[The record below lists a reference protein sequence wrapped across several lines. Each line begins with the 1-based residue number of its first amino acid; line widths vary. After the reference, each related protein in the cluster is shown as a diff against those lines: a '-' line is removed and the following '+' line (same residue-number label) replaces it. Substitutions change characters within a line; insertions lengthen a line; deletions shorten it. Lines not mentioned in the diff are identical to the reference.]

1 MNLIWEMIKKQIK
14 LVFRLNKSVLE
25 ANLEKIAKKVNS
37 FKWKWWK
44 KLPILDVQVH
54 REDLTI
60 QLLTII
66 IQINT

>member
-1 MNLIWEMIKKQIK
+1 MIKNLIK
-14 LVFRLNKSVLE
+14 LVYRIDKSVLG
-25 ANLEKIAKKVNS
+25 AKLEKTAKKVNS

-44 KLPILDVQVH
+44 KLPISDVQVH

-66 IQINT
+66 ILIST